1 MVFCKHCGKDFPLE
15 DITFCPSCGKP
26 QQLGASNTLVTTQTK
41 NHGTAVLIAL
51 IAGLFGFEGIGHIY
65 LGRIGK
71 GIGLL
76 LIGWVL
82 SASAF
87 LFALGGI
94 FVASII
100 LGIGVFVF
108 WIWQAYDANKQA
120 KYYNESLLQNG
131 KAPW

>member
-1 MVFCKHCGKDFPLE
+1 VVFCKFCGKDFPLE
-15 DITFCPSCGKP
+15 DVTFCPSCGKP
-26 QQLGASNTLVTTQTK
+26 QQLGASNILVTTQTK
-41 NHGTAVLIAL
+41 NPGTAVLIAL
-51 IAGLFGFEGIGHIY
+51 IAGLFGLEGIGHIY
-65 LGRIGK
+65 LGQTGK

-87 LFALGGI
+87 LLVIGGI
-94 FVASII
+94 IVVAVI

-120 KYYNESLLQNG
+120 KYYNEILLQNG